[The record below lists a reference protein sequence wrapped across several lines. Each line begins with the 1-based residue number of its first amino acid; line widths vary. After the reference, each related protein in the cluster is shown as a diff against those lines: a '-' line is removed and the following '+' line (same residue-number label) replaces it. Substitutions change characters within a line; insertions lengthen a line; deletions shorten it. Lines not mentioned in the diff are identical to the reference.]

1 MLFRSV
7 MEAETGWLLATACL
21 TGDEWAHQSAAAQ
34 LASIRLAEK
43 KDYEKVQAAAGSE
56 EGMPH
61 ATLMNHDRT
70 AVNLA
75 NFNAEP
81 SAPQVQKV
89 YNWGRQPDA
98 PHGVAP
104 WRLMVT
110 TQMEVELI
118 DGEQNPARTVALEW
132 LRRLY
137 ADPAA
142 KLRTLSAE
150 EMHTHPRPEHVRLS
164 F

>member
-1 MLFRSV
+1 MVSCPVCDGMLTV
-7 MEAETGWLLATACL
+7 PPVVATSNQY
-21 TGDEWAHQSAAAQ
+21 W
-34 LASIRLAEK
+34 IVRP
-43 KDYEKVQAAAGSE
+43 QAAAGSE

-98 PHGVAP
+98 PFLLVVVQCPMAP
-104 WRLMVT
+104 LPMGLACFGCR
-110 TQMEVELI
+110 
-118 DGEQNPARTVALEW
+118 
-132 LRRLY
+132 
-137 ADPAA
+137 
-142 KLRTLSAE
+142 
-150 EMHTHPRPEHVRLS
+150 
-164 F
+164 